1 MYKRFEKVHFVGI
14 GGVGM
19 SGIAEVL
26 HNLGYEVEGSDMKES
41 ETTKR
46 LKGMGITISIGH
58 RAENVRK
65 ADVVVISSAVNDS
78 NPEVE
83 AARKMSIPV
92 IPRAEMLAELARL
105 KYGVLVAGAHGKT
118 TTTSLVASVLGEGK
132 LDPTVVIGG
141 KLKGIG
147 SNAKLGWGEF
157 LVAEA
162 DESDGSFLK
171 LSPTIAVVTNIDREH
186 MDYFK
191 NIDEIKGAFLSFV
204 NKVPFYGLSI
214 LCGDNDYIK
223 GLMPKIQRRFITY
236 GLGEGMD
243 LTARDIRTEGLG
255 SVFEAVLNGRS
266 LGHFRVPLIG
276 RHNVSNCLAAIAV
289 ANELKVGMDIIRE
302 ALRNFSWVQRRF
314 ELKGTVDG
322 IKVVDDYGHHPA
334 EIVATLKAAKEAIMQ
349 NTEHRRQNTDNEQ
362 RTTEHGRLVVLFQP
376 HRYTRTRDLLNE
388 FIDAFA
394 DADKVILMDIYPA
407 GEKPLPGVHSELLYK
422 GIKDTGKDI
431 DYIGD
436 KEAVLDCL
444 NAELKKADTLLTL
457 GAGDVWKIGEEFLKM
472 KSNSLAHDQ
481 K

>member
-26 HNLGYEVEGSDMKES
+26 HNLGYEVEGSDLKES

-46 LKGMGITISIGH
+46 LAGMGISISIGH
-58 RAENVRK
+58 REENVK
-65 ADVVVISSAVNDS
+65 KSDVVVISSAVNAS

-83 AARKMSIPV
+83 AARKLSIPV

-191 NIDEIKGAFLSFV
+191 SIDEIKAAFLSFV

-223 GLMPKIQRRFITY
+223 ELMPKIQRRFITY

-243 LTARDIRTEGLG
+243 LMARDIRTEGLS
-255 SVFEAVLNGRS
+255 SVFEAVLNGKS
-266 LGHFRVPLIG
+266 LGSFKVPLIG
-276 RHNVSNCLAAIAV
+276 RHNVCNSLAAIAV
-289 ANELKVGMDIIRE
+289 ANELKVSMDIIRE
-302 ALRNFSWVQRRF
+302 ALRNFSGVQRRF
-314 ELKGTVDG
+314 ELKGTADG
-322 IKVVDDYGHHPA
+322 INVVDDYGHHPA
-334 EIVATLKAAKEAIMQ
+334 EVMATLKAAREAINSESGVKSLELNDPKLISHISKLQ
-349 NTEHRRQNTDNEQ
+349 A
-362 RTTEHGRLVVLFQP
+362 GRLVVLFQP
-376 HRYTRTRDLLNE
+376 HRYTRTRDLLSE
-388 FIDAFA
+388 FIDAFT

-407 GEKPLPGVHSELLYK
+407 GEKPLPGVNSELLYR

-431 DYIGD
+431 EYIRDREEILDYLGAGLKEGD
-436 KEAVLDCL
+436 M
-444 NAELKKADTLLTL
+444 LLTL
-457 GAGDVWKIGEEFLKM
+457 GAGDVWKIGEEFLKF
-472 KSNSLAHDQ
+472 KNA